1 MSLTPSLLAKIPLFL
16 TLIKLGTQSK
26 KENRKLWGF
35 CPKFIDPL
43 PSPLIGTKKLGL
55 FAKLL
60 DPLPPSGIWDITVT
74 KLGSGNHI
82 EDILNSF

>member
-1 MSLTPSLLAKIPLFL
+1 MISILLVRDAL
-16 TLIKLGTQSK
+16 K
-26 KENRKLWGF
+26 KNRKIWGF

-43 PSPLIGTKKLGL
+43 PSPLIGTKNLGL

-82 EDILNSF
+82 EDIFNSF

>member
-1 MSLTPSLLAKIPLFL
+1 MLLFKILKFELIFL
-16 TLIKLGTQSK
+16 HIWLRDAIKK
-26 KENRKLWGF
+26 NRKLWGF

-43 PSPLIGTKKLGL
+43 PSPPNWDKQKLDL

-60 DPLPPSGIWDITVT
+60 DPLPHLGIWDITVT

-82 EDILNSF
+82 EDIFNSS